1 MVHNP
6 PAWRFVVFNIGGDD
20 ALLLGLAPNPVM
32 PPRMGQVIA
41 IRLGPAE
48 RSAIDEQLAVD
59 QPEDADPGL
68 RPSSRCVAP
77 SGFVR
82 FAHWLAKAAGN
93 SDVRRCKSD
102 DDLGPQSDSNL
113 AQSPIISGSWQKA
126 ILAENPVVYS
136 SPPMRTWPDLP
147 SLSLATLPK

>member
-59 QPEDADPGL
+59 QPEDADAGL
-68 RPSSRCVAP
+68 FVSTGGWSGSLGCHEIPSILAIRWWVVLKSRTVSA
-77 SGFVR
+77 SSFSFVR
-82 FAHWLAKAAGN
+82 
-93 SDVRRCKSD
+93 
-102 DDLGPQSDSNL
+102 P
-113 AQSPIISGSWQKA
+113 
-126 ILAENPVVYS
+126 
-136 SPPMRTWPDLP
+136 
-147 SLSLATLPK
+147 